1 MRNRLHRLRALV
13 FLAAVWLLLHAPT
26 LWAASGT
33 SI

>member
-13 FLAAVWLLLHAPT
+13 FLAAVWLLLHAPV
-26 LWAASGT
+26 LWASGT